1 MSPENRLMS
10 PYDNITDFQMHEYR
24 LFMSCFTP
32 LNLRQRKR
40 PVWGESKSSL
50 FKARRVKESV
60 SERAGTPARNR
71 AARFLGCELA
81 RRWQAIARQSE
92 AAQTQLYGQLK
103 GKFGTYRARNF
114 PPLGAPVEKMLLERG
129 V

>member
-10 PYDNITDFQMHEYR
+10 PYDNITDFQIHENR
-24 LFMSCFTP
+24 LLMLCFTP

-71 AARFLGCELA
+71 AARFLGRELA

-92 AAQTQLYGQLK
+92 AAQTTFVRPAK
-103 GKFGTYRARNF
+103 GKIGYVQKT
-114 PPLGAPVEKMLLERG
+114 
-129 V
+129 